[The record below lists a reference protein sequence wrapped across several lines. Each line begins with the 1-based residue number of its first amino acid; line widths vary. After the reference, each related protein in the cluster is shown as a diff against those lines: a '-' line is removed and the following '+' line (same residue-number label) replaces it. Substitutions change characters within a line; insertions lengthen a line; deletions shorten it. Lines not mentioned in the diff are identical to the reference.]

1 MKFDHLH
8 RDFTIKNEDSGITS
22 DSPFFRLPSWPPPDN
37 WPISVDSK
45 GNAISTFGDH
55 RWSLEPG
62 RYFGID
68 FVKASYNASSSKKKR
83 EEVKQIIDPENVK
96 LYKLCIAWFLWGD
109 RRKIGPSGLQSYAYR
124 IRALFVLCAK
134 EGISAA
140 SISRYPRVIEQ
151 LADFLAPGTASE
163 ALSLFHELWCAREII
178 GFTLLTERNLEQLSA
193 MLPEHETQQTPYI
206 PPRIWLYQIEKLHAF
221 LQDFIDHEEKIIAF
235 YHFILEAYIE
245 NHGSPNALFSTI
257 SSKNRST
264 KSPFNAACESNHRG
278 CKYLGTFLENAE
290 NFGLAE
296 LLLRWGKENKRHIV
310 STFGGYLAMASFVA
324 NKYIINFSGMRIE
337 ESKSLRADCLK
348 VENDPMFGDIFMLC
362 GETTKTIADDDA
374 RWITSPSVKIAINV
388 MTTTAKLICETRSRN
403 PFDQLS
409 LEDANNPHLL
419 QSSIHP
425 WCIDR
430 KLEARSDKANL
441 NKGVRYGAWV
451 DLYPSLFDPKQLTIT
466 EEDIRIAR
474 LVTPTLDPD
483 VYAVGNIWRFTD
495 HQLRRTTAVNM
506 SASDLVH
513 DSSLQYQL
521 KHLRRAQSLYYG
533 QGFSHVRLNQKY
545 ASEYLR
551 TAFEM
556 LRRKIIQLTN
566 ERYISPLGE
575 QHKANSLSKVN
586 AALFDEPINKRDVLT
601 IRNLT
606 VRGDITWKPTFL
618 GVCGSPDPCSYGG
631 ITNILHCGSCGNGLL
646 DRERLPILMDFRR
659 TLKERLS
666 GADRGSPDFESIRLQ
681 LQALEGHINA
691 LQR

>member
-8 RDFTIKNEDSGITS
+8 RDFTHKSENSGITS
-22 DSPFFRLPSWPPPDN
+22 DSPFFRLPSWPPPDD
-37 WPISVDSK
+37 WPVSVDSK
-45 GNAISTFGDH
+45 GNAVSTFGDQ
-55 RWSLEPG
+55 RWCLQPG
-62 RYFGID
+62 RYFFID
-68 FVKASYNASSSKKKR
+68 FAKASYKTSSAKKKR
-83 EEVKQIIDPENVK
+83 ERAGQIIDPENVR
-96 LYKLCIAWFLWGD
+96 LYKLCISWFLWGD
-109 RRKIGPSGLQSYAYR
+109 RRKIGSSGLLSYAYR
-124 IRALFVLCAK
+124 IRGLFVLCAK

-151 LADFLAPGTASE
+151 LAEFLAPGTASE

-178 GFTLLTERNLEQLSA
+178 GFTLLTERNLEQLSS
-193 MLPEHETQQTPYI
+193 MLPGHETQQTPYI
-206 PPRIWLYQIEKLHAF
+206 PPRIWLYQIERLHAF

-235 YHFILEAYIE
+235 YRFILEAYIE
-245 NHGSPNALFSTI
+245 NHGSPNELFSTK
-257 SSKNRST
+257 SGSKRST
-264 KSPFNAACESNHRG
+264 RSPFNAACESNHRG

-290 NFGLAE
+290 NFGLAK
-296 LLLRWGKENKRHIV
+296 LLLRWREENKKNSV
-310 STFGGYLAMASFVA
+310 SLFSGYLAMASFVA
-324 NKYIINFSGMRIE
+324 NKYILNFSGMRIE
-337 ESKSLRADCLK
+337 ESKSLRVDCLQ
-348 VENDPMFGDIFMLC
+348 VENDPLFGDIFMIN

-403 PFDQLS
+403 PFMQLS
-409 LEDANNPHLL
+409 FEDANNPHLV

-425 WCIDR
+425 WLIDR

-441 NKGVRYGAWV
+441 NKEVRYGEWV
-451 DLYPSLFDPKQLTIT
+451 NRHPSLFDTKQLTIT

-474 LVTPTLDPD
+474 LVTPTLDPSI
-483 VYAVGNIWRFTD
+483 YAVGNIWRFSD

-521 KHLRRAQSLYYG
+521 KHLKRAQSLYYG

-556 LRRKIIQLTN
+556 LRRKIAQLAN
-566 ERYISPLGE
+566 ERYISPLGD
-575 QHKANSLSKVN
+575 QHKANLLSRVN
-586 AALFDEPINKRDVLT
+586 ATLFDEPINKRDVTT

-606 VRGDITWKPTFL
+606 IRGDITWKPTFL

-646 DRERLPILMDFRR
+646 DRERLPMLMSFRR
-659 TLKERLS
+659 TLKDRLS
-666 GADRGSPDFESIRLQ
+666 DADRESPDFESIQLQ

-691 LQR
+691 LQK

>member
-1 MKFDHLH
+1 MKFEHLH
-8 RDFTIKNEDSGITS
+8 RDFTHKNEDSGITS
-22 DSPFFRLPSWPPPDN
+22 DSPFFRLPSWPPPDE
-37 WPISVDSK
+37 WPISVDPK
-45 GNAISTFGDH
+45 GNAISTFGDQ

-62 RYFGID
+62 RYFAID
-68 FVKASYNASSSKKKR
+68 FVKASYRVSSVEKKYQK
-83 EEVKQIIDPENVK
+83 VKQIIDPENVR
-96 LYKLCIAWFLWGD
+96 LYKLCISWFLWGD
-109 RRKIGPSGLQSYAYR
+109 RRKIGARGLYNYAYR

-134 EGISAA
+134 EEISAA

-151 LADFLAPGTASE
+151 LVEFLAPSTADE

-193 MLPEHETQQTPYI
+193 MLPGHETQQTPYI
-206 PPRIWLYQIEKLHAF
+206 PPRIWLYQVEALHTFLKNFIE
-221 LQDFIDHEEKIIAF
+221 HEEKIIAF
-235 YHFILEAYIE
+235 YRFILEAYIE

-257 SSKNRST
+257 LGKKRYGR
-264 KSPFNAACESNHRG
+264 SPFNAACESTHRG

-296 LLLRWGKENKRHIV
+296 LLLQWRKGDKKNDV
-310 STFGGYLAMASFVA
+310 SMFGGYLSMASFVA
-324 NKYIINFSGMRIE
+324 NKYILNFSGMRIE
-337 ESKSLRADCLK
+337 ESKSLRADCLQ

-388 MTTTAKLICETRSRN
+388 MTTIAKLICETRSRN
-403 PFDQLS
+403 PFVQLS
-409 LEDANNPHLL
+409 FEDTNNPHLL

-425 WCIDR
+425 WLIDR

-441 NKGVRYGAWV
+441 NKGIQYGEWV
-451 DLYPSLFDPKQLTIT
+451 DRHPSLFDTNQLTIT

-474 LVTPTLDPD
+474 LVTPTLDPNI
-483 VYAVGNIWRFTD
+483 YALGNVWHFTD

-521 KHLRRAQSLYYG
+521 KHLKRAQSLYYG

-556 LRRKIIQLTN
+556 LRRKIIQLAN
-566 ERYISPLGE
+566 ERYISPHGD
-575 QHKANSLSKVN
+575 QHKASLLNKVN
-586 AALFDEPINKRDVLT
+586 ATLFDEPINKRDVLT

-606 VRGDITWKPTFL
+606 IRGDITWKPTFL

-659 TLKERLS
+659 ILKERLS